1 MPRKRKPGRRTP
13 SGRLSRAQAAR
24 VTDEIIPPYA
34 LIRRAERS
42 TAMRATCAD
51 LLTPT
56 TDAERDMLR
65 AILDAGR
72 QQHTGY
78 ALGVLL
84 LRCVLTEAEHDA
96 GIRAG
101 HIWRR
106 WRSMTGC
113 PSPHARGGAI
123 YGPHG
128 GAERVVSAE
137 AWGVARAEYEDLCA
151 LLRPHG
157 ELVQTVVEAVCADDV
172 MPANVETWRAGLK
185 RALAG
190 LAREWRIGDHST

>member
-1 MPRKRKPGRRTP
+1 MPRKRKPGPRTR
-13 SGRLSRAQAAR
+13 SGRLSQAAAAQAEAMP
-24 VTDEIIPPYA
+24 VYA
-34 LIRRAERS
+34 LRRRGERIMGEGI
-42 TAMRATCAD
+42 AVAVDAVELGRNQCA
-51 LLTPT
+51 
-56 TDAERDMLR
+56 
-65 AILDAGR
+65 
-72 QQHTGY
+72 GY

-84 LRCVLTEAEHDA
+84 LRCELTEREHDA

-123 YGPHG
+123 YGPPG
-128 GAERVVSAE
+128 GAERVVTAE
-137 AWGVARAEYEDLCA
+137 AWGVARAEYEALCA

-190 LAREWRIGDHST
+190 LAREWRIGDHSA

>member
-1 MPRKRKPGRRTP
+1 MGEGIAVAVDAVELGRN
-13 SGRLSRAQAAR
+13 Q
-24 VTDEIIPPYA
+24 
-34 LIRRAERS
+34 
-42 TAMRATCAD
+42 CA
-51 LLTPT
+51 
-56 TDAERDMLR
+56 
-65 AILDAGR
+65 
-72 QQHTGY
+72 GY

-84 LRCVLTEAEHDA
+84 LRCELTEREHDA

-128 GAERVVSAE
+128 GAERVLSAE
-137 AWGVARAEYEDLCA
+137 SWQVARAEYEALCA

-157 ELVQTVVEAVCADDV
+157 EAVAVLVETVCADDV
-172 MPANVETWRAGLK
+172 LPERLDTWRDGLK
-185 RALAG
+185 RALAA
-190 LAREWRIGDHST
+190 LAREWRIGGHST

>member
-1 MPRKRKPGRRTP
+1 MGEGIAVAVDAVELGRN
-13 SGRLSRAQAAR
+13 Q
-24 VTDEIIPPYA
+24 
-34 LIRRAERS
+34 
-42 TAMRATCAD
+42 CA
-51 LLTPT
+51 
-56 TDAERDMLR
+56 
-65 AILDAGR
+65 
-72 QQHTGY
+72 GY

-84 LRCVLTEAEHDA
+84 ALHNITEREHDA

-113 PSPHARGGAI
+113 PSPHARGGSI

-137 AWGVARAEYEDLCA
+137 AWKVARAEYEDLCA

-157 ELVQTVVEAVCADDV
+157 DLVQTVVEAVCADDV
-172 MPANVETWRAGLK
+172 MPAGAETWRAGLK
-185 RALAG
+185 RALAR
-190 LAREWRIGDHST
+190 LAKEWRIGA

>member
-1 MPRKRKPGRRTP
+1 MGRKRKAGPRTP
-13 SGRLSRAQAAR
+13 SGQKSRAHAAR
-24 VTDEIIPPYA
+24 AEEIIPPLA

-42 TAMRATCAD
+42 MCMRAACAD

-56 TDAERDMLR
+56 TEAERERLR

-113 PSPHARGGAI
+113 PSPHARGGSI
-123 YGPHG
+123 YGPQG
-128 GAERVVSAE
+128 GGERPVTVE
-137 AWGVARAEYEDLCA
+137 AWGVARAEYEALCA

-157 ELVQTVVEAVCADDV
+157 EAVAVLVETVCADDV
-172 MPANVETWRAGLK
+172 LPERLDTWRDGLR
-185 RALAG
+185 RALAA
-190 LAREWRIGDHST
+190 LAREWRIGAA

>member
-1 MPRKRKPGRRTP
+1 MPRKRKPGPRTR
-13 SGRLSRAQAAR
+13 SGRLSQAAAAR
-24 VTDEIIPPYA
+24 EDEIIPKFA

-42 TAMRATCAD
+42 MCMLATHAELVSPKTEIGREAARAV
-51 LLTPT
+51 
-56 TDAERDMLR
+56 
-65 AILDAGR
+65 LDVGR
-72 QQHTGY
+72 QQDAGY

-84 LRCVLTEAEHDA
+84 LRCELTEREHDA

-113 PSPHARGGAI
+113 PSPHARGGSI

-128 GAERVVSAE
+128 GAERVLSAE
-137 AWGVARAEYEDLCA
+137 AWGIARAEYEALCA

-157 ELVQTVVEAVCADDV
+157 DLVATVVEAVCADDV
-172 MPANVETWRAGLK
+172 MPASVETWRAGLK
-185 RALAG
+185 RALAR
-190 LAREWRIGDHST
+190 LAREWRIGDYST